1 MLQYWYGQSMKG
13 GHMRRKVLMFSL
25 AFVVAGAVAVGV
37 VGGIPAKADNQK
49 VAQEEL
55 FTSETIKDDGDNE
68 YVKLNNTHAKEFNT
82 KALVKGTK
90 TGILISKDD
99 GKVVSVRANNKKV
112 KVTNKKNKI
121 YIYGRKHGKSNV
133 TINTSKKV
141 IKYYVY
147 VAKKEIIRNDNPS
160 KTGIKLIKAR
170 KVNHNIEL
178 RLKISNSTQGAVEYE
193 CGYQLKKK
201 NGKKWK
207 KIKLNKDIEG
217 LGECLAGKGSIEF
230 SHLLSNDY
238 GNLEKGKYKISYL
251 INEKRKYVKFTIK

>member
-1 MLQYWYGQSMKG
+1 
-13 GHMRRKVLMFSL
+13 MRKKIVLYL
-25 AFVVAGAVAVGV
+25 
-37 VGGIPAKADNQK
+37 I
-49 VAQEEL
+49 L
-55 FTSETIKDDGDNE
+55 TLTIILGYNI
-68 YVKLNNTHAKEFNT
+68 NAHAKEFNT

-90 TGILISKDD
+90 TGILIPKDE

-178 RLKISNSTQGAVEYE
+178 RLKISNSTSGAVEYE

-201 NGKKWK
+201 NGKKWQ
-207 KIKLNKDIEG
+207 KIKLNKNIEG